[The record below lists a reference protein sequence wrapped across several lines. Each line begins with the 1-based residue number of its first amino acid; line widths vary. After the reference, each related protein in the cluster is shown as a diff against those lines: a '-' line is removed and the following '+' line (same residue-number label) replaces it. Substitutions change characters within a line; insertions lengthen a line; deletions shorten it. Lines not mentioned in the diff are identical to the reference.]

1 MVKLLPYT
9 ASVVAFIWG
18 LVHLAFIKRISR
30 LFGAVPPDKKMIFVM
45 AWIVQAF
52 VMIFI
57 AELIFFVTLNHYRV
71 AAAELT
77 IYWLSAVFLLVL
89 GLVSLIA
96 CGGTQIALLKL
107 DPVIKVFAAGLIFAS
122 LLI

>member
-1 MVKLLPYT
+1 MVKLLPYA
-9 ASVVAFIWG
+9 ASLIAFLWGVA
-18 LVHLAFIKRISR
+18 HLAVIKRIGG
-30 LFGAVPPDKKMIFVM
+30 LFDDISPERKMIFVM

-57 AELIFFVTLNHYRV
+57 GELIFFVTLNHYRQ
-71 AAAELT
+71 AAVNLT

-89 GLVSLIA
+89 GLVSFIA
-96 CGGTQIALLKL
+96 CRGTQITLLKL
-107 DPVIKVFAAGLIFAS
+107 DPVVRVLAAGLIFLS